1 MVSHCVRRP
10 ERPSRH
16 RPRPLFGGPLTLRCR
31 AAETIR
37 GGGDPTP
44 DMACKPPTRMG
55 PPPRSFAADAHG
67 CIVVRIQRDRPN
79 TSLWRDDPRPTASSP
94 QIVSRR
100 KAKSERREAAANAM
114 GLTPYA
120 PYKSGPRPSNNGAGC
135 TRRRMCSTNC
145 QRPCRA
151 RPSRTCTRSTR
162 PRTERRPSRRSTAL
176 WRSTA
181 PSTTRPSP
189 A

>member
-10 ERPSRH
+10 ERPSRQ

-100 KAKSERREAAANAM
+100 KAKSARREAAANAM

-120 PYKSGPRPSNNGAGC
+120 PYKSGGGAPPG
-135 TRRRMCSTNC
+135 RRRGGHRDARLGWSCKASPGTEGDPDDRERLALTELIE
-145 QRPCRA
+145 RPA
-151 RPSRTCTRSTR
+151 
-162 PRTERRPSRRSTAL
+162 TAT
-176 WRSTA
+176 SCA
-181 PSTTRPSP
+181 PSPRRCCSC
-189 A
+189 